1 MLGKRAEAEQLTETV
16 YLSLESGLSVIHQLA
31 FPSSENY
38 KPAEA
43 EPTQCEV
50 ESSAAAFSEHTF
62 EHDLLGITSRRVKL
76 SLPQIKCVFVQLA
89 QKMLQML
96 PSFPEIHGR
105 PDLK

>member
-1 MLGKRAEAEQLTETV
+1 MLGKRAEAEQLTEPV
-16 YLSLESGLSVIHQLA
+16 YLSLESDLSVVPQLA

-38 KPAEA
+38 KTAEVA
-43 EPTQCEV
+43 PTQCEV
-50 ESSAAAFSEHTF
+50 ESSAAAFSDHTF

-89 QKMLQML
+89 HKMQQML
-96 PSFPEIHGR
+96 PALPEIHGR